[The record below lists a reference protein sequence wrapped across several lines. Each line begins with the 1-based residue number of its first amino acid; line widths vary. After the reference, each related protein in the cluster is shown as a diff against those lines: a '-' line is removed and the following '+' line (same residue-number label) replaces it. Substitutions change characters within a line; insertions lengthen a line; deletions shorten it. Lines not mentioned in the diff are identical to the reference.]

1 MGVID
6 RLTAPWRIAAAQERH
21 DQLYGANGPM
31 NTYYQVSTYG
41 SPQKTEPVGASFRSF
56 TEQGYAGNAIV
67 FSLIA
72 KRMRLFSEV
81 EFTWQRRSTG
91 ELFGDRRLRLLEE
104 PWPNADTGEL
114 LAHMEQDVSLAGNAF
129 IRNVDGMMLERLR
142 PDLVTI
148 AHGVFEDSGGR
159 EFRLPVGYY
168 YSETP
173 GSLDDAVWFDV
184 DEVAHWSPIPD
195 PMARWRGMSWLTPV
209 VREINS
215 DIGMTDYK
223 LQYLENAATPNM
235 ILTYPEKVGA
245 DVLDRL

>member
-1 MGVID
+1 MLD
-6 RLTAPWRIAAAQERH
+6 RLTAPWRIAATQERYE
-21 DQLYGANGPM
+21 QLIGANGPL
-31 NTYYQVSTYG
+31 NSYYAVSTYG
-41 SPQKTEPVGASFRSF
+41 TGKDSETIGNSFRSF
-56 TEQGYAGNAIV
+56 AEQGYAGDGIV

-72 KRMRLFSEV
+72 KRLRLFSEV
-81 EFTWQRRSTG
+81 ELKWQRKSTG

-148 AHGVFEDSGGR
+148 AHGVFEDRGGR
-159 EFRLPVGYY
+159 EYRLPVGYF

-173 GSLDDAVWFDV
+173 GSLDNADFFEV

-195 PMARWRGMSWLTPV
+195 PMARFRGMSWLTPG
-209 VREINS
+209 RARGQRRHW
-215 DIGMTDYK
+215 DD
-223 LQYLENAATPNM
+223 
-235 ILTYPEKVGA
+235 
-245 DVLDRL
+245 